1 MEIEKYLKE
10 RLMCYLSKITDHS
23 RDLTDAEAITI
34 PTIAIIIMELCKKR
48 KGKKM
53 KDWLASYFI
62 GFALTLLI
70 ITLIE
75 LKG

>member
-1 MEIEKYLKE
+1 MRNNNGKE
-10 RLMCYLSKITDHS
+10 H
-23 RDLTDAEAITI
+23 
-34 PTIAIIIMELCKKR
+34 
-48 KGKKM
+48 KM